1 MIVAAWCLAMV
12 IQFEGASE
20 PTLSQIAI
28 ADVVMTR
35 AHWQPKRVCR
45 EAFRPWQ
52 FTALMSKRNVPS
64 EKSKS
69 WKKSRLIAARVLKC
83 GKRCDVTKGAD
94 HYYIK
99 GTHQTKTFKIVSGSP
114 YWSDS
119 CVTTALYGTQV
130 YCRERRRRSIEHA
143 NVATVPLN
151 LPMIEVKH
159 DRIQPRYFGVPL
171 ASINLVMWS
180 AIASSFP

>member
-1 MIVAAWCLAMV
+1 M
-12 IQFEGASE
+12 
-20 PTLSQIAI
+20 SQIAI
-28 ADVVMTR
+28 ADVVMTC

-52 FTALMSKRNVPS
+52 FTALMSHRDVPS
-64 EKSKS
+64 ESNKA

-114 YWSDS
+114 YWVGS
-119 CVTTALYGTQV
+119 CVTTARYGTQV
-130 YCRERRRRSIEHA
+130 YCRERRRTRSAEHSD
-143 NVATVPLN
+143 VASVPLN

-159 DRIQPRYFGVPL
+159 DRLHISPSPIPTPSVPRIPRAIIQPRYFGVPL